1 MSQYVIILKSHSL
14 FPFMRVLFV
23 CVGNSCR
30 SQMAEAIARS
40 QGMTAESAGTHP
52 AKEVSKQALHVL
64 ADMRIDAS
72 GLVPKNISTI
82 DWKSFDKIISMGCG
96 VQCPNI
102 PIDEDWGLEDPVGGD
117 VDIFRK
123 TAKRIQEHIKN
134 LA

>member
-1 MSQYVIILKSHSL
+1 
-14 FPFMRVLFV
+14 MRVLFV

-40 QGMTAESAGTHP
+40 QGITAESAGTHP
-52 AKEVSKQALHVL
+52 AKEVSTQALHVL
-64 ADMRIDAS
+64 EEMEIDTS
-72 GLVPKNISTI
+72 GLVPKNISSI

-102 PIDEDWGLEDPVGGD
+102 PIDEDWGLQDPYGGD
-117 VDIFRK
+117 VDLFRK
-123 TAKRIQEHIKN
+123 TALVIQNYIKN